1 MYTVTVKVIAKGEDN
16 DFDQEVTVDSRHVK
30 TVEGVNF
37 VQRQIADAMFGMAD
51 AAKNAGKARK

>member
-16 DFDQEVTVDSRHVK
+16 DFEQEVTVDSRHIK

-37 VQRQIADAMFGMAD
+37 VQRHIAEAMFAMGE
-51 AAKNAGKARK
+51 AAKKPKK